1 MEYHLKT
8 ARDQEA
14 QYLIRNYER
23 LPALFVHGSGTKL
36 WDDTGREYTDFVSG
50 LGACVTGHCHPE
62 VVAAVERQA
71 RQLIHVTNLY
81 YTRPQMELAG
91 MLARYTFATKAFFCN
106 SGTEANEA
114 AIKLARK
121 YMQEVRG
128 EDRAAVVS
136 ALRSFHGRTMGSLA
150 ATGQPGRADPFRPL
164 PGGFSHVPFNDLE
177 ALEEA
182 VDGSTCAVLLEPIQ
196 GESGVYVADG
206 DYLRGAREICD
217 RKGALLVLDEVQT
230 GMGRTGTLFCHE
242 QYGVIPDVMTVAK
255 GLASGFPIGGL
266 LTNDEVAR
274 GFAPGDHGTTF
285 GGNPVMCAAALAT
298 LTVLREE
305 RLMENA
311 ATTGGYFKER
321 LEALAADTGR
331 IAEVRG
337 MGLMLAVELKEEG
350 AKDITL
356 SCLERGYVI
365 NGIGSSILRFL
376 PPLSISKLEVDGLV
390 ALLGELLSRE
400 TGGGR

>member
-1 MEYHLKT
+1 
-8 ARDQEA
+8 
-14 QYLIRNYER
+14 
-23 LPALFVHGSGTKL
+23 
-36 WDDTGREYTDFVSG
+36 
-50 LGACVTGHCHPE
+50 
-62 VVAAVERQA
+62 
-71 RQLIHVTNLY
+71 
-81 YTRPQMELAG
+81 
-91 MLARYTFATKAFFCN
+91 
-106 SGTEANEA
+106 
-114 AIKLARK
+114 
-121 YMQEVRG
+121 
-128 EDRAAVVS
+128 
-136 ALRSFHGRTMGSLA
+136 
-150 ATGQPGRADPFRPL
+150 
-164 PGGFSHVPFNDLE
+164 
-177 ALEEA
+177 
-182 VDGSTCAVLLEPIQ
+182 
-196 GESGVYVADG
+196 
-206 DYLRGAREICD
+206 
-217 RKGALLVLDEVQT
+217 
-230 GMGRTGTLFCHE
+230 
-242 QYGVIPDVMTVAK
+242 
-255 GLASGFPIGGL
+255 
-266 LTNDEVAR
+266 
-274 GFAPGDHGTTF
+274 
-285 GGNPVMCAAALAT
+285 MCAAALAT